1 MENWADGTL
10 CWRCSR
16 LATCSRVS
24 RDVEE
29 CEHFIKS
36 YVPKKEVAEVLGM
49 SERNLYRVYKIMP
62 RKIINAVKA
71 NDDERIIIDEE
82 GHGKLAFFRKDNG
95 I

>member
-1 MENWADGTL
+1 MENWTGGTL

-16 LATCSRVS
+16 LATCRKVS
-24 RDVEE
+24 RYVEA

-36 YVPKKEVAEVLGM
+36 YVSKKEVAEALGM

-71 NDDERIIIDEE
+71 NDEERIIIDEDAYC
-82 GHGKLAFFRKDNG
+82 KLTFFRKDNG
-95 I
+95 V

>member
-1 MENWADGTL
+1 M
-10 CWRCSR
+10 
-16 LATCSRVS
+16 ATCSRVS

-36 YVPKKEVAEVLGM
+36 YVSKKEVAEALGM

-62 RKIINAVKA
+62 RKIINAAKA
-71 NDDERIIIDEE
+71 NDDERIIIDEDVD
-82 GHGKLAFFRKDNG
+82 GKLAFFRKDNG

>member
-1 MENWADGTL
+1 MENWTGGTL

-24 RDVEE
+24 RYVEK

-36 YVPKKEVAEVLGM
+36 YVPKKEVAEALGM

-71 NDDERIIIDEE
+71 NDDERIIIDEDAY
-82 GHGKLAFFRKDNG
+82 GKLAFFRKDNG

>member
-1 MENWADGTL
+1 MKNYTGGTL
-10 CWRCSR
+10 CWKCSR

-29 CEHFIKS
+29 CEQFIKS
-36 YVPKKEVAEVLGM
+36 YVSKKEVAEALGM

-62 RKIINAVKA
+62 RKIINAAKA
-71 NDDERIIIDEE
+71 NDDERIIIDEDVD
-82 GHGKLAFFRKDNG
+82 GKLAFFRKDNG

>member
-1 MENWADGTL
+1 MENWTGGTL

-16 LATCSRVS
+16 LATCSRAS

-36 YVPKKEVAEVLGM
+36 YVPKKEVAEALGM

-71 NDDERIIIDEE
+71 NDDERIIIDED
-82 GHGKLAFFRKDNG
+82 GYGKLAFFRKDNG